1 MQPGYVPPGMSAD
14 PRPACLLTGIVS
26 PYRREAF
33 RLLNEVQNVEVIAH
47 QHAGPPIPG
56 LTVHRTSE
64 IGAVRLAA
72 SGRYRAVIAGLDGRI
87 ALPGAYAA
95 ARARRVPFVLW
106 ATIWA
111 HPRTPA
117 HALSFFPTRHLY
129 RTADAVAT
137 YGPHVSRYVERYRGT
152 DAGVVVAPQAVDVDH
167 FGAPVTD
174 ADRAA
179 AREQAGGPGT
189 ELLVLYVGR
198 LEREKGIVTLV
209 DAWLGANLG
218 PGARLA
224 VAGSGP
230 LETLLEEEL
239 PEARLLGQVTADALP
254 ALYAAADVLVLPSI
268 HTASF
273 REPWGLV
280 VNESMLQRTP
290 VVASDAVGAAAGGL
304 VRDGRNGFVVPAGD
318 PDALATRLRALAADG
333 QLRAKLGATG
343 REDAAG
349 YTPAAWATGMGRALA
364 AAGVESGSS
373 GNDC

>member
-14 PRPACLLTGIVS
+14 TRPACLLTGIVS
-26 PYRREAF
+26 PYRREPF
-33 RLLNEVQNVEVIAH
+33 RLLNEAQNVEVIAH
-47 QHAGPPIPG
+47 EHAGPPIPG

-64 IGAVRLAA
+64 AGAVRLAA

-95 ARARRVPFVLW
+95 ARARRIPFVLW

-117 HALSFFPTRHLY
+117 HALSLLPTRHLY
-129 RTADAVAT
+129 RAADAVAT
-137 YGPHVSRYVERYRGT
+137 YGPHVSRYVEGYRGT
-152 DAGVVVAPQAVDVDH
+152 DSGIVVAPQAVDVDH
-167 FGAPVTD
+167 FGAPVTG
-174 ADRAA
+174 AERGA
-179 AREQAGGPGT
+179 ARERAAGAET

-198 LEREKGIVTLV
+198 LVGEKGVETLIE
-209 DAWLGANLG
+209 AWRRADLGA
-218 PGARLA
+218 GARLA
-224 VAGSGP
+224 LAGEGP
-230 LETLLEEEL
+230 LEQHVERSL
-239 PEARLLGQVTADALP
+239 PEARLLGQITPDALP

-280 VNESMLQRTP
+280 VNEAMLQRTP

-318 PDALATRLRALAADG
+318 ADALATRLRILAADG
-333 QLRAKLGATG
+333 ALRAELGATA
-343 REDAAG
+343 REDAAT
-349 YTPAAWATGMGRALA
+349 YTPAAWAAGMGQALA
-364 AAGVESGSS
+364 AAGVECGSS

>member
-1 MQPGYVPPGMSAD
+1 MSAD

-33 RLLNEVQNVEVIAH
+33 RLLNEARNVEVIAH
-47 QHAGPPIPG
+47 EHAGPPIPG

-117 HALSFFPTRHLY
+117 HALSFLPTRHLY
-129 RTADAVAT
+129 RAADAVAT
-137 YGPHVSRYVERYRGT
+137 YGPHVSRYVEHYRGT
-152 DAGVVVAPQAVDVDH
+152 DTGVVVAPQAVDVDH
-167 FGAPVTD
+167 FAGPVTE
-174 ADRAA
+174 AERAA
-179 AREQAGGPGT
+179 ARERAGGPGT

-198 LEREKGIVTLV
+198 LVWEKGIVTLA
-209 DAWLGANLG
+209 DAWQSADLG

-230 LETLLEEEL
+230 LETLFEEEL
-239 PEARLLGQVTADALP
+239 PEARLLGQVTADVLP

-304 VRDGRNGFVVPAGD
+304 VRDGLNGFVVPAGD
-318 PDALATRLRALAADG
+318 PDALATRLRVLAADG
-333 QLRAKLGATG
+333 ELRARMGSAA
-343 REDAAG
+343 REDAAT
-349 YTPAAWATGMGRALA
+349 YTPAAWAAGMGRALA
-364 AAGVESGSS
+364 ATGVESVGS